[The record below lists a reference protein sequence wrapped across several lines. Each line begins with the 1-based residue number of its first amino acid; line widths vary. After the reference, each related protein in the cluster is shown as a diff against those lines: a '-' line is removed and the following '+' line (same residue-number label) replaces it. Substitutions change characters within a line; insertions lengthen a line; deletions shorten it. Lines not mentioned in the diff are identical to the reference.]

1 MRIVTAVV
9 ALASG
14 LVFGTASLAATV
26 VPVAGKL
33 SINSGFGFRDVAGPV
48 AGKVGDSV
56 MAGAKGS
63 GRIVYDDGC
72 EVPVVP
78 GRVVTITAESPCGN
92 AFGQDASGGGGIPP
106 AVVAVGALGAIGG
119 VLAGVNAIT
128 NAGVTNIS
136 VPVSP

>member
-1 MRIVTAVV
+1 MHIVTAVV

-14 LVFGTASLAATV
+14 LVLSTASLAATV

-33 SINSGFGFRDVAGPV
+33 SINSGFGFREFAGPID
-48 AGKVGDSV
+48 GKVGDSV
-56 MAGAKGS
+56 MAGAKSS
-63 GRIVYDDGC
+63 GRIVYNDGC

-92 AFGQDASGGGGIPP
+92 ALGQATPDGGLAPL
-106 AVVAVGALGAIGG
+106 VVLGAAAAIGG

-128 NAGVTNIS
+128 NAGVTL
-136 VPVSP
+136 PVSP